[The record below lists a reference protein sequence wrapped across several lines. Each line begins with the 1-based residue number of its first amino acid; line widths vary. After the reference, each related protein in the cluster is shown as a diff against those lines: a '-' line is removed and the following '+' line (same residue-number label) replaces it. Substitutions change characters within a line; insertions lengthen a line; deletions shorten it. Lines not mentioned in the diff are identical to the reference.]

1 MKDRYHRHL
10 KTITTELLI
19 NAKSCPNE
27 NMDKEVIFHPRENEK
42 GREKYANISKQLVIG
57 EIKKQVKVTRN
68 SHTEWVK
75 KKRKKTLTASKAN
88 NYTENKHHLNICGR
102 TVKYTFTLH
111 SSSDASYIIKHALI

>member
-19 NAKSCPNE
+19 NGKSRPNE

-75 KKRKKTLTASKAN
+75 KKKAKQNSDSLESKQLYREPAS
-88 NYTENKHHLNICGR
+88 L
-102 TVKYTFTLH
+102 KYLW
-111 SSSDASYIIKHALI
+111 